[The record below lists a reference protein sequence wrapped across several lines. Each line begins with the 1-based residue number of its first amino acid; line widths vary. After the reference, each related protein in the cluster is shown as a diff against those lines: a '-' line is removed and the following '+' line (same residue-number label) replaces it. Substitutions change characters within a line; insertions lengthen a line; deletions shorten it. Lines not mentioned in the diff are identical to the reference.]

1 MDVVNVKIKVRV
13 IEQGLVFD
21 LKQELEILDE

>member
-1 MDVVNVKIKVRV
+1 MDVVDVKIKVRV